1 MQQGNATA
9 ILFTWI
15 FFFAALFVF
24 AFVLIRLLH
33 KSRKRKVR
41 QAARLA
47 DFKDKYAHLTPAL
60 IDECEDEN
68 LPGAIVLECQQK
80 EDEDENYFDH
90 LNEVEKTVYGIYN
103 INQCL
108 TSSIGLRSFFMTPA
122 MAPYVD
128 AIDDIFTN
136 VKAPEF
142 IELLN
147 AAKRLNEVMEGMR
160 ADEEDGEYAKYNF
173 SDFTAAY
180 KSMIAGTNF
189 EKKVISYIRENKE
202 LFKGEEDETTR

>member
-33 KSRKRKVR
+33 KSRQRKVR

-68 LPGAIVLECQQK
+68 LPGAIVLECQRK
-80 EDEDENYFDH
+80 EDKDENYFDH

-128 AIDDIFTN
+128 TIDDIFTN

>member
-1 MQQGNATA
+1 
-9 ILFTWI
+9 
-15 FFFAALFVF
+15 
-24 AFVLIRLLH
+24 
-33 KSRKRKVR
+33 
-41 QAARLA
+41 
-47 DFKDKYAHLTPAL
+47 
-60 IDECEDEN
+60 
-68 LPGAIVLECQQK
+68 
-80 EDEDENYFDH
+80 
-90 LNEVEKTVYGIYN
+90 
-103 INQCL
+103 
-108 TSSIGLRSFFMTPA
+108 MTPA